1 MLGVIL
7 NETEIV
13 DNILN
18 KGNYEGNIYNAI
30 LLLIKYYH
38 IEGNTDRVDVKE
50 NIINNLEK
58 CTNIGFRRIEW
69 EDIISKSIDKLFR
82 DTKIHKTNLKF
93 VDIDKVAI
101 TINELNKIN
110 SLGNKKLKKL
120 AFVLLVYAKISNVA
134 LDRDDGW
141 INQSYKNIFT
151 ESKVSAKGNDKKL
164 LLHDL
169 YKLGYISQSYKN
181 DSTSLK
187 INYIDN
193 EEDSE
198 IAFYIEDFDF
208 IIYSYLNYMGGNW
221 KKCVECGR
229 YFIVK
234 SVKNTSQKYC
244 SICAKEVIK
253 ENDRARKRKTP
264 QSRVKFKNPTS

>member
-164 LLHDL
+164 LLHEL
-169 YKLGYISQSYKN
+169 YKLKYISQSYKN

-208 IIYSYLNYMGGNW
+208 IIYSYLNYMGENW
-221 KKCVECGR
+221 IRCERCKK
-229 YFIVK
+229 YFA
-234 SVKNTSQKYC
+234 KNKNAKKMPKYC
-244 SICAKEVIK
+244 KECAKKTMQEQK
-253 ENDRARKRKTP
+253 NKWKRDNWN
-264 QSRVKFKNPTS
+264 S

>member
-18 KGNYEGNIYNAI
+18 KGNCGGNIYNAI
-30 LLLIKYYH
+30 LLLIKHYH
-38 IEGNTDRVDVKE
+38 IGGNADRVDVKE
-50 NIINNLEK
+50 NIISSLEK
-58 CTNIGFRRIEW
+58 CTNIVFKRVEW
-69 EDIISKSIDKLFR
+69 DDTISKTIDKLFR
-82 DTKIHKTNLKF
+82 DIKIHKKNMKL
-93 VDIDKVAI
+93 VDVDKVAI

-110 SLGNKKLKKL
+110 SLENKKLKKL

-169 YKLGYISQSYKN
+169 YKLEYISQSYKN

-208 IIYSYLNYMGGNW
+208 VIYSYLNYMGENW
-221 KKCVECGR
+221 IKCERCKK
-229 YFIVK
+229 YFTK
-234 SVKNTSQKYC
+234 NKNTKKIPKYC
-244 SICAKEVIK
+244 SGCAREKQKEWEK
-253 ENDRARKRKTP
+253 ESKRNAKL
-264 QSRVKFKNPTS
+264 RIGKV

>member
-1 MLGVIL
+1 LLGVIL

-18 KGNYEGNIYNAI
+18 KGNCDGNIYNAI
-30 LLLIKYYH
+30 LLLIKHYH
-38 IEGNTDRVDVKE
+38 IGGNADRVDVKE
-50 NIINNLEK
+50 NIISNLEK
-58 CTNIGFRRIEW
+58 CTNIVFKRVEW
-69 EDIISKSIDKLFR
+69 DDTISKTIDKLFR
-82 DTKIHKTNLKF
+82 DIKIHKKNMKL
-93 VDIDKVAI
+93 VDVDKVAI

-110 SLGNKKLKKL
+110 SLENKKLKKL

-169 YKLGYISQSYKN
+169 YKLEYISQSYKN

-208 IIYSYLNYMGGNW
+208 VIYSYLNYMGENW
-221 KKCVECGR
+221 KKCERCRGC
-229 YFIVK
+229 FMVK
-234 SVKNTSQKYC
+234 NIKNTSQKYC
-244 SICAKEVIK
+244 SMCAKEVIR
-253 ENDRARKRKTP
+253 ENDRVRKRKIP
-264 QSRVKFKNPTS
+264 QSIIKDIIL

>member
-7 NETEIV
+7 NETEII

-18 KGNYEGNIYNAI
+18 KDNCNGSIYNAI
-30 LLLIKYYH
+30 LLLIKHYH
-38 IEGNTDRVDVKE
+38 IKGNTDRIDVKE

-58 CTNIGFRRIEW
+58 CTNIVFRRVEW
-69 EDIISKSIDKLFR
+69 EDTISKTIDKLFR
-82 DTKIHKTNLKF
+82 DIKIHKKNIKLI
-93 VDIDKVAI
+93 DIDKVPI
-101 TINELNKIN
+101 TIKELNKIN
-110 SLGNKKLKKL
+110 ELENKKIKKL
-120 AFVLLVYAKISNVA
+120 AFVLLVYAKISSAV

-164 LLHDL
+164 LLHYL
-169 YKLGYISQSYKN
+169 YKLEYISQSYKN

-193 EEDSE
+193 EKDSK

-208 IIYSYLNYMGGNW
+208 IIYIYLNYIGENW
-221 KKCVECGR
+221 IKCTECGR
-229 YFIVK
+229 YFN
-234 SVKNTSQKYC
+234 KNPNSKKPSKYC
-244 SICAKEVIK
+244 SPCAKIIK
-253 ENDRARKRKTP
+253 LENDRKIQKERYKLN
-264 QSRVKFKNPTS
+264 SRI